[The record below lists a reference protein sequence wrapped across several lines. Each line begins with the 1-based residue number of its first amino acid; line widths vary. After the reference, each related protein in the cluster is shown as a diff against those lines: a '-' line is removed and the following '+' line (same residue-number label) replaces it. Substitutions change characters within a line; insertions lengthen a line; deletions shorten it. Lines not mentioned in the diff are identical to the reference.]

1 MNNNFEL
8 IYSPTKAKT
17 KTRKAFT
24 PRQKNKL
31 LAMTKRALCS
41 LAMMF
46 ILRIVFTEQLD
57 FPRVFE

>member
-24 PRQKNKL
+24 PRQKKNF

-41 LAMMF
+41 FGMMF
-46 ILRIVFTEQLD
+46 MYCIY
-57 FPRVFE
+57 

>member
-24 PRQKNKL
+24 PRQKKL
-31 LAMTKRALCS
+31 FSYDKACS
-41 LAMMF
+41 VQFGNDVDIMYC
-46 ILRIVFTEQLD
+46 IY
-57 FPRVFE
+57 